1 MRVWYHVKD
10 IDAGR
15 AFYTQQLGFSE
26 TYHDEEGRWSR
37 LIRDG
42 MEIALAE
49 GPLQDGGTAMV
60 DVEDVKGEAERL
72 RGLGVQVGVV
82 VELHGQMRI
91 LDVFDPDGN
100 RLQLAQELESAS

>member
-1 MRVWYHVKD
+1 MRVWYHVSD

-15 AFYTQQLGFSE
+15 AFYTQHLGFTE
-26 TYHDEEGRWSR
+26 TYHDVEGRWSR
-37 LIRDG
+37 LKRNG

-49 GPLQDGGTAMV
+49 GQRQDGGTAMIDV
-60 DVEDVKGEAERL
+60 DDVMAEAERL
-72 RGLGVQVGVV
+72 RGLGLEVGVV

-100 RLQLAQELESAS
+100 RLQLAQELGEP